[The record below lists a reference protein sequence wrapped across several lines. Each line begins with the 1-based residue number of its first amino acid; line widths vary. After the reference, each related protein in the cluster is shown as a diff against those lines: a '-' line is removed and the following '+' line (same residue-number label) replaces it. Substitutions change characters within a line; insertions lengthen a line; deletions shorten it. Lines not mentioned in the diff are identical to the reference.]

1 LRFIAATLVLLAAGA
16 AGAHSSSLVYV
27 ELAVVGHDARVTL
40 QIADR
45 DLAPAVGLDREQ
57 PVTRA
62 EALARQDALLGYAA
76 GHVHIRNG
84 EADCPPVSR
93 ALSIADRA
101 DGFFAVTDVDYRC
114 KRTAA
119 NLTVE
124 YDLFFDGDPMHQGL
138 ARITLP
144 GQPERQHVFRGAAR
158 TLQLDR
164 PVTLVDH
171 LRDYLVLGMEHIFG
185 GYDHLSF
192 LFGLMLVAAGRGLS
206 RGARYTLGIVTAFT
220 VAHSVTLIC
229 AGLGIVR
236 LPSHLVEP
244 AIALSIAYVAAE
256 NLIVAEP
263 RHRWLLTFGFGL
275 IHGFGFAS
283 VLQEIGLPPSGVIPS
298 LISFNVGVELG
309 QLCVVAAVAPLLLW
323 LVPRLGLARQVRL
336 GGSVILLL
344 LSTFWFFERVLGRSW
359 FGGMLG

>member
-1 LRFIAATLVLLAAGA
+1 MRRAPAALVLLVCGVAE
-16 AGAHSSSLVYV
+16 AHTSSLTYV
-27 ELAVVGHDARVTL
+27 EIAVAGHDARVTL

-45 DLAPAVGLDREQ
+45 DLAPAVGIARER

-62 EALARQDALLGYAA
+62 EATAAQATLLDYAA
-76 GHVHIRNG
+76 SHVHVRNG
-84 EADCPPVSR
+84 EADCPPVTR
-93 ALSIADRA
+93 ALSFADKS

-119 NLTVE
+119 DLTIE
-124 YDLFFDGDPMHQGL
+124 YDLFFDIDPMHQGL
-138 ARITLP
+138 ARVTLP
-144 GQPERQHVFRGAAR
+144 GQPERQHVFRGAAN
-158 TLQLDR
+158 TLKLDR

-171 LRDYLVLGMEHIFG
+171 LRDYLVLGMEHIFT

-192 LFGLMLVAAGRGLS
+192 LFGLMLVAAARGLK

-236 LPSHLVEP
+236 LPSHIVEP
-244 AIALSIAYVAAE
+244 AIALSIAYVAVE
-256 NLIVAEP
+256 NLVVPEP
-263 RHRWLLTFGFGL
+263 RRRWLLTFCFGL

-283 VLQEIGLPPSGVIPS
+283 VLQEIGLPPSGVVPS
-298 LISFNVGVELG
+298 LVSFNVGVELG

-323 LVPRLGLARQVRL
+323 LVPRLGLAERVRR

-359 FGGMLG
+359 LGGRLG

>member
-1 LRFIAATLVLLAAGA
+1 LRFAAAALVMLLAGSA
-16 AGAHSSSLVYV
+16 AAHSSSLAYV
-27 ELAVVGHDARVTL
+27 EIAVAGHDARVTL
-40 QIADR
+40 QLADR
-45 DLAPAVGLDREQ
+45 DLAPAIGSAKER
-57 PVTRA
+57 PVSRA
-62 EALARQDALLGYAA
+62 EALAARDALLEYAA
-76 GHVHIRNG
+76 GHVHVRNG

-93 ALSIADRA
+93 ALSIADKA

-119 NLTVE
+119 DLTVE
-124 YDLFFDGDPMHQGL
+124 YDLFFDLDPMHQGL

-158 TLQLDR
+158 SLRLDR

-192 LFGLMLVAAGRGLS
+192 LLGLMLVAAARGLR

-229 AGLGIVR
+229 AGLNLVR
-236 LPSHLVEP
+236 LPAHIVEP
-244 AIALSIAYVAAE
+244 AIALSIAYVAVE
-256 NLIVAEP
+256 NLVVAEP
-263 RHRWLLTFGFGL
+263 RRRWLLTFGFGL
-275 IHGFGFAS
+275 VHGFGFAS

-298 LISFNVGVELG
+298 LVSFNVGVELG

-323 LVPRLGLARQVRL
+323 VVPRLGLATRVRVA
-336 GGSVILLL
+336 GSVILLL

-359 FGGMLG
+359 FGGRLG